1 MILSFP
7 IYVASVF
14 YPATCLLVNTGLEI
28 FCDNYCI
35 QSLIAAHRPYFMV
48 GNLFKMITK

>member
-7 IYVASVF
+7 SYVASVF
-14 YPATCLLVNTGLEI
+14 YPAPCLLVNIGLEI

-35 QSLIAAHRPYFMV
+35 QSLIAVHRPDFMV
-48 GNLFKMITK
+48 GNLFKIITK